1 MAGEHLDLHL
11 ATFGAAR
18 TLGHMRKHLC
28 WYTHGLEHAAA
39 FRQQINQAHSVSE
52 LQERLSSFTA
62 SAA

>member
-1 MAGEHLDLHL
+1 
-11 ATFGAAR
+11 
-18 TLGHMRKHLC
+18 MRKHLC